1 MYTSSNP
8 ARDAEAALSEGRTAP
23 SFSEVFRAH
32 ASYVRRVL
40 SKLGVPDV
48 DLDDVSQ
55 EVFLGVYRNLP
66 HFEGRASLRTWMYG
80 ICQRRAVDYRR
91 HVRTRRESYA
101 PELPEG
107 GEPASQE
114 RNLARVEARRRLAK
128 FLGELDEEK
137 LPVFV
142 LYEIEGVP
150 MEEVAK
156 RMRCARQTAY
166 SRLYAAR
173 RKLEARVARL
183 HTQC

>member
-1 MYTSSNP
+1 MYPSSNP
-8 ARDAEAALSEGRTAP
+8 ALDADSPVTNERATP
-23 SFSEVFRAH
+23 PFSVVFREH
-32 ASYVRRVL
+32 APYVRRVL
-40 SKLGVPDV
+40 SKLGVPDA

-66 HFEGRASLRTWMYG
+66 HFQGRASLRTWMYG

-91 HVRTRRESYA
+91 QLRTRRESYA
-101 PELPEG
+101 PEPPEG
-107 GEPASQE
+107 GEPATQE
-114 RNLARVEARRRLAK
+114 RNLARGEAQRRLAK

-173 RKLEARVARL
+173 RQLDARVARL
-183 HTQC
+183 HAQC